1 MKILL
6 FILSITYA
14 LLMFAATIKLISVH
28 QHPLVFSCNIIG
40 CLTLLFYVFDY
51 HLLYI
56 GILLLFIS
64 ALLNGYYI
72 LNNITISHVMIR
84 LIFSIF
90 MIYLNNVIH

>member
-1 MKILL
+1 MI
-6 FILSITYA
+6 IVICSIT
-14 LLMFAATIKLISVH
+14 MFAAAIKLISVH

-72 LNNITISHVMIR
+72 LNSITISHVMIR